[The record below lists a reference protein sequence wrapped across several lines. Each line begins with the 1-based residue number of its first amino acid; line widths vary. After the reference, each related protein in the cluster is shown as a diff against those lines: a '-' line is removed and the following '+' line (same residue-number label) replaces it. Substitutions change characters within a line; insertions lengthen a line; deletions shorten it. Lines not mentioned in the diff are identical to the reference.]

1 LSSFLI
7 LSRFV
12 SKSLENG
19 NDPSKARGLIN
30 FLIENTPLDKKAELD
45 FAQATV
51 AAAEENWGQ
60 ASALIRGLIERLGD
74 RAMFPKE
81 QQDDWLTL
89 STALLHYGYGE
100 KLLELLADTGA
111 EQKLRPWAEA
121 IRAHLR
127 GDAKYLRNAPVEVR
141 DAAKVLFGEIQTKL
155 TQLPE
160 STRRWNS
167 PASGKKGATRAKA
180 G

>member
-1 LSSFLI
+1 MLI
-7 LSRFV
+7 ANAEQRFP
-12 SKSLENG
+12 
-19 NDPSKARGLIN
+19 DDDQ
-30 FLIENTPLDKKAELD
+30 TPIHLFRSIL
-45 FAQATV
+45 
-51 AAAEENWGQ
+51 AAHDENWGQ

-89 STALLHYGYGE
+89 SAALLHYGYGE

-111 EQKLRPWAEA
+111 DQKLRPWAEA

-141 DAAKVLFGEIQTKL
+141 DAAKVLFSEIQAKL
-155 TQLPE
+155 SQLPE
-160 STRRWNS
+160 STRRRKS
-167 PASGKKGATRAKA
+167 PAMARKPKTGR
-180 G
+180 